1 MGYLIRR
8 LLATL
13 PVMAVVAIVVFLLIH
28 LSPGDPA
35 ALIAGDLATVEDI
48 ARLRAT
54 LGLDQP
60 LWQQF
65 GLWAGRLASGDLG
78 TSIFIS

>member
-35 ALIAGDLATVEDI
+35 H
-48 ARLRAT
+48 
-54 LGLDQP
+54 
-60 LWQQF
+60 
-65 GLWAGRLASGDLG
+65 
-78 TSIFIS
+78 

>member
-1 MGYLIRR
+1 MEFVLRR

-13 PVMAVVAIVVFLLIH
+13 PVMGVVAVVVFMLIH

-35 ALIAGDLATVEDI
+35 ALIAGDLASGDDI
-48 ARLRAT
+48 AKLREA
-54 LGLDQP
+54 LGLDKP

-65 GLWAGRLASGDLG
+65 ALWIGRLLTGDLG
-78 TSIFIS
+78 VSIFT